1 MKNVQ
6 QWYKSKEI
14 WKNYGYFRERRY
26 HNQGKSIH
34 CIITKG
40 QLLKKNRNPNF
51 KVYAPFIKA
60 ALNLWCK
67 NTELRKK

>member
-6 QWYKSKEI
+6 QWYKSKEM

-26 HNQGKSIH
+26 YNQGKSIH

-40 QLLKKNRNPNF
+40 QLLKKIETQIL
-51 KVYAPFIKA
+51 KCM
-60 ALNLWCK
+60 LL
-67 NTELRKK
+67 L